1 MASTRNN
8 LLINCWHAIL
18 IKTRYYWLLIHR
30 WIALSVGFLFVV
42 SGLTG
47 SFLAFYPEIDRLINP
62 DWVISKA
69 PISSNKQALSDIF
82 QSAQQIYPDKF
93 LHSTFSP
100 KTKDGVY
107 QVWFTN
113 SPSDDSQMWE
123 VLVDPHDAR
132 VLGNRVAM
140 PAIEF
145 SSRNIVNTIY
155 TLHYQLFMGKIGSI
169 IVGVVGI
176 ILLVSCVSGL
186 VIWLPKGKNWKAG
199 LLIKEASLK
208 IRLAVDI
215 HRTFGIYSLAFLVI
229 IAFSGVFLSLP
240 QYIHPIIEYL
250 SPPKEAKLT
259 KAQPSPQYK
268 NPLTAD
274 QVVDIAKQQYPNDFI
289 SCIWLPTGLGDEGR
303 LWRIS
308 QKQMGLIGLAGAP
321 KDLWINGE
329 DGGIAKATAYSADS
343 LGSKFIAWQIVL
355 HNGSILGLTGKV
367 FVFITGLVP
376 LFLYVT
382 GMLWWWR
389 KRSATNGLPNI
400 KSEITYE

>member
-1 MASTRNN
+1 
-8 LLINCWHAIL
+8 
-18 IKTRYYWLLIHR
+18 
-30 WIALSVGFLFVV
+30 VGFLFVV

-69 PISSNKQALSDIF
+69 PISSNKKPLSDVF
-82 QSAQQIYPDKF
+82 QSAQQVYPDKF
-93 LHSTFSP
+93 LHSTFPP
-100 KTKDGVY
+100 KTKDDVY

-132 VLGNRVAM
+132 VLGNRVAI

-155 TLHYQLFMGKIGSI
+155 TLHIQLFMGQAGSI

-176 ILLVSCVSGL
+176 ILLASCISGL
-186 VIWLPKGKNWKAG
+186 VIWWPRGKNWKAG
-199 LLIKEASLK
+199 LMIKEASLK
-208 IRLAVDI
+208 IRLVVDI

-240 QYIHPIIEYL
+240 QYIHPAIEYL

-259 KAQPSPQYK
+259 KAPPSLRYK
-268 NPLTAD
+268 SPLTAD
-274 QVVDIAKQQYPNDFI
+274 EVAEIAKQQHPNDFI
-289 SCIWLPTGLGDEGR
+289 SCIWLPTEFGDKGG
-303 LWRIS
+303 LWRVS
-308 QKQMGLIGLAGAP
+308 LKQMGLIGLAGAP
-321 KDLWINGE
+321 KELWINGE
-329 DGGIAKATAYSADS
+329 DGGIAKATTYSTDS
-343 LGSKFIAWQIVL
+343 VGSKFIAWQLVL

-389 KRSATNGLPNI
+389 KRSATNGLSNI
-400 KSEITYE
+400 KK